1 MKKKG
6 ILWSVILLAVMAA
19 VLAVTLSKCRGR
31 LAAGKSETAE
41 LHDTIYPLG
50 FLTDTLEMKSGRVRG
65 GENFMGL
72 LMRLGLSGKE
82 AWALSQSCPD
92 SLFDVR
98 KMRAGNEYDA
108 YYLKE
113 KSQEGGAETETEAA
127 SNPES
132 NIASNPG
139 SNTGAHPGGKTSSKG
154 KAENDGRKHLHYLV
168 YHNNRLESTVFALKD
183 STRIYKV
190 YKEIRYEDARADV
203 TINSSLWNDMQ
214 AAGAPV
220 QLILDLSDIYAW
232 TVDFFGLQ
240 KGDRFQVL
248 YRKKLCEDS
257 VIGIDAIRYAIFTH
271 RGTDYECVMF
281 NPAEYVQQARQQ
293 PSQAQPTDNPDA
305 GSGEATNWD
314 KLLAGVGSN
323 VYWNEKGES
332 MRKTFLKAPLH
343 YSRVSSGFSYARK
356 HPVTRKVQPHTG
368 VDYAA
373 PTGTPVMTIG
383 DGTVL
388 SVKYEGAG
396 GNTVRIRHNSIYTT
410 AYLHLSKYG
419 KGITPGARVSQ
430 GQVIGYVGATGR
442 CTGPHLDF
450 RIWKNGSPINPL
462 TMDSPPS
469 APLPEAFMPAFDAL
483 RASLRDAWGK
493 SRQRVE
499 ESGL

>member
-1 MKKKG
+1 MMKTKNIFLG
-6 ILWSVILLAVMAA
+6 VALLTVLSAA
-19 VLAVTLSKCRGR
+19 LFVSLSQCRGR
-31 LAAGKSETAE
+31 KVSEAAETTE
-41 LHDTIYPLG
+41 RHDTIYPLG
-50 FLTDTLEMKSGRVRG
+50 FLTDTLEMKSGRVRN

-82 AWALSQSCPD
+82 AWNLSQSCPD

-98 KMRAGNEYDA
+98 KMRAGNDYDA
-108 YYLKE
+108 YY
-113 KSQEGGAETETEAA
+113 SQQ
-127 SNPES
+127 
-132 NIASNPG
+132 
-139 SNTGAHPGGKTSSKG
+139 
-154 KAENDGRKHLHYLV
+154 RLHYLV

-190 YKEIRYEDARADV
+190 CKEIRYEDARADV

-240 KGDRFQVL
+240 KGDRFRVL
-248 YRKKLCEDS
+248 YRKKVCDGA
-257 VIGIDAIRYAIFTH
+257 VIGIDTVRYAIFTH
-271 RGTDYECVMF
+271 RGTDYECIMF
-281 NPAEYVQQARQQ
+281 NPAEYVRQARHQQ
-293 PSQAQPTDNPDA
+293 QTQLQSQARPADSLAAGNGDA
-305 GSGEATNWD
+305 IDWD
-314 KLLAGVGSN
+314 KLLAGIGSN
-323 VYWNEKGES
+323 IYWNEKGES

-373 PTGTPVMTIG
+373 PTGTPVMSIG

-396 GNTVRIRHNSIYTT
+396 GNTVRIRHNSVYST
-410 AYLHLSKYG
+410 AYLHLSKFG

-469 APLPEAFMPAFDAL
+469 EPLPEAFKPAFEAL
-483 RASLRDAWGK
+483 RTQLR
-493 SRQRVE
+493 E
-499 ESGL
+499 EL

>member
-1 MKKKG
+1 MRKKDIFWG
-6 ILWSVILLAVMAA
+6 IALLTVLSAA
-19 VLAVTLSKCRGR
+19 LALALSECRGR
-31 LAAGKSETAE
+31 QASGKEETTE
-41 LHDTIYPLG
+41 KHDTIYPLG
-50 FLTDTLEMKSGRVRG
+50 FLTDTLNMKSGRVRN

-82 AWALSQSCPD
+82 AWNLSQSCPD

-98 KMRAGNEYDA
+98 KMRAGNDYDA
-108 YYLKE
+108 YYWTDKPKTE
-113 KSQEGGAETETEAA
+113 SGAESETEA
-127 SNPES
+127 EV
-132 NIASNPG
+132 
-139 SNTGAHPGGKTSSKG
+139 KTEK
-154 KAENDGRKHLHYLV
+154 DGRLHLHYLV
-168 YHNNRLESTVFALKD
+168 YHNNRLESTVFALGD
-183 STRIYKV
+183 STHIYKV
-190 YKEIRYEDARADV
+190 CKEIRYEDARADV
-203 TINSSLWNDMQ
+203 TIQSSLWNDMQ

-248 YRKKLCEDS
+248 YRKKLCEGA
-257 VIGIDAIRYAIFTH
+257 VIGIDTIRYAIFTH
-271 RGTDYECVMF
+271 RGTDYECIMF
-281 NPAEYVQQARQQ
+281 NPAEYVQQVRHQQ
-293 PSQAQPTDNPDA
+293 QTQQLSQARPADSLAAGNGDA
-305 GSGEATNWD
+305 IDWD
-314 KLLAGVGSN
+314 KLLAGIGSN
-323 VYWNEKGES
+323 IYWNDKGES

-373 PTGTPVMTIG
+373 PTGTPVMSIG

-396 GNTVRIRHNSIYTT
+396 GNTVRIRHNSVYST
-410 AYLHLSKYG
+410 AYLHLSKFG
-419 KGITPGARVSQ
+419 KGITAGARVSQ

-450 RIWKNGSPINPL
+450 RVWKNGSPVNPL

-469 APLPEAFMPAFDAL
+469 EPLPEAFKPAFEAL

-493 SRQRVE
+493 QRQRVE

>member
-1 MKKKG
+1 MKKKNIFWG
-6 ILWSVILLAVMAA
+6 IALLTVLSAA
-19 VLAVTLSKCRGR
+19 LALALSGCRGR
-31 LAAGKSETAE
+31 QASGEDEATEK
-41 LHDTIYPLG
+41 HDTIYPLG
-50 FLTDTLEMKSGRVRG
+50 FLTDTLDMKSGRVRN

-82 AWALSQSCPD
+82 AWNLSQSCPD

-98 KMRAGNEYDA
+98 KMRAGNDYDA

-113 KSQEGGAETETEAA
+113 KSQTEGAETGTEAA

-132 NIASNPG
+132 NIVANPG
-139 SNTGAHPGGKTSSKG
+139 SNSETHPGGKTSSKG
-154 KAENDGRKHLHYLV
+154 NAENDGRKHLSYLV
-168 YHNNRLESTVFALKD
+168 YHNNRLESTVFALGD

-190 YKEIRYEDARADV
+190 CKEIRYEDARADV

-248 YRKKLCEDS
+248 YRKILCEDS
-257 VIGIDAIRYAIFTH
+257 VIGIEAIRYAIFTH

-281 NPAEYVQQARQQ
+281 NPAEYVKQAQQQQQQQQQQ
-293 PSQAQPTDNPDA
+293 PSQAQPTDSLANGDA
-305 GSGEATNWD
+305 INWD
-314 KLLAGVGSN
+314 KLLAGIGSN

-410 AYLHLSKYG
+410 AYLHLSKFG
-419 KGITPGARVSQ
+419 KGITAGARVSQ

-450 RIWKNGSPINPL
+450 RVWKNGSPVNPL

-469 APLPEAFMPAFDAL
+469 EPLPEAFKPAFEAL

-493 SRQRVE
+493 
-499 ESGL
+499 

>member
-1 MKKKG
+1 MKRKG
-6 ILWSVILLAVMAA
+6 ILWGVALLTVLLAALFVS
-19 VLAVTLSKCRGR
+19 LSQCRGR
-31 LAAGKSETAE
+31 KVSEAAETTE
-41 LHDTIYPLG
+41 RHDTIYPLG
-50 FLTDTLEMKSGRVRG
+50 FLTDTLEMKSGRVRN

-82 AWALSQSCPD
+82 AWNLSQSCPD

-98 KMRAGNEYDA
+98 KMRAGNDYDA
-108 YYLKE
+108 YY
-113 KSQEGGAETETEAA
+113 SQQ
-127 SNPES
+127 
-132 NIASNPG
+132 
-139 SNTGAHPGGKTSSKG
+139 
-154 KAENDGRKHLHYLV
+154 RLHYLV

-190 YKEIRYEDARADV
+190 CKAIRYEDARADV

-240 KGDRFQVL
+240 KGDRFRVL
-248 YRKKLCEDS
+248 YRKKICDGA
-257 VIGIDAIRYAIFTH
+257 VIGIDTVRYAIFTH
-271 RGTDYECVMF
+271 RGTDYECIMF
-281 NPAEYVQQARQQ
+281 NPAEYVRQARHQQ
-293 PSQAQPTDNPDA
+293 QTQQQSQARPADSLAAGNGDA
-305 GSGEATNWD
+305 IDWD
-314 KLLAGVGSN
+314 KLLAGIGSN
-323 VYWNEKGES
+323 IYWNEKGES

-373 PTGTPVMTIG
+373 PTGTPVMSIG

-396 GNTVRIRHNSIYTT
+396 GNTVRIRHNSVYST
-410 AYLHLSKYG
+410 AYLHLSKFG
-419 KGITPGARVSQ
+419 KGITAGARVSQ

-450 RIWKNGSPINPL
+450 RVWKNGSPVNPL

-469 APLPEAFMPAFDAL
+469 EPLPEAFKPAFEAL
-483 RASLRDAWGK
+483 RTQLR
-493 SRQRVE
+493 E
-499 ESGL
+499 EL

>member
-1 MKKKG
+1 MKRKG
-6 ILWSVILLAVMAA
+6 ILWGVALLTVLLAALFVS
-19 VLAVTLSKCRGR
+19 LSQCRGR
-31 LAAGKSETAE
+31 KVSEAAETTE
-41 LHDTIYPLG
+41 RHDTIYPLG
-50 FLTDTLEMKSGRVRG
+50 FLTDTLEMKSGRVRN

-82 AWALSQSCPD
+82 AWNLSQSCPD

-98 KMRAGNEYDA
+98 KMRAGNDYDA
-108 YYLKE
+108 YY
-113 KSQEGGAETETEAA
+113 SQQ
-127 SNPES
+127 
-132 NIASNPG
+132 
-139 SNTGAHPGGKTSSKG
+139 
-154 KAENDGRKHLHYLV
+154 RLHYLV

-190 YKEIRYEDARADV
+190 CKAIRYEDARADV

-240 KGDRFQVL
+240 KGDRFRVL
-248 YRKKLCEDS
+248 YRKKICDGA
-257 VIGIDAIRYAIFTH
+257 VIGIDTVRYAIFTH
-271 RGTDYECVMF
+271 RGTAYECIMF
-281 NPAEYVQQARQQ
+281 NPAEYVRQARHQQ
-293 PSQAQPTDNPDA
+293 QTQQQSQARPADSLAAGNGDA
-305 GSGEATNWD
+305 IDWD
-314 KLLAGVGSN
+314 KLLAGIGSN
-323 VYWNEKGES
+323 IYWNEKGES

-373 PTGTPVMTIG
+373 PTGTPAMSIG
-383 DGTVL
+383 HGTAL

-396 GNTVRIRHNSIYTT
+396 GNTVRIRHNSVYST
-410 AYLHLSKYG
+410 AYLHLSKFG
-419 KGITPGARVSQ
+419 KGITAGARVSQ

-450 RIWKNGSPINPL
+450 RVWKNGSPVNPL

-469 APLPEAFMPAFDAL
+469 EPLPEAFKPAFEAL
-483 RASLRDAWGK
+483 RTQLR
-493 SRQRVE
+493 E
-499 ESGL
+499 EL